1 MRPDH
6 PTAHPLNL
14 GLRDLNRTLAVVAMP
29 SIVENCLYSLVFV
42 VDTLIVGWLHKE
54 EYLAGAALAGMVVF
68 LMIAPFVALSI
79 SATSIVARSW
89 GEHAFESARQHA
101 GCAMTLALVMASV
114 LVGLGMVFAES
125 ILRLCGGTPEVV
137 QTGARFLSILAFSG
151 LTGLPMMV
159 GTGILRGMGD
169 TFRPMLIT
177 GLMNVI
183 NITTSVMLAF
193 GIGLPKLGFYG
204 VAWGT
209 AIARTTGLCLCVV
222 LLMRTRGLGL
232 RLRHFG
238 LLQKNVLK
246 RIWYLALPALAE
258 RGLNSLCHVFFMR
271 MVAHLGTTVLAAHQ
285 VAIQIENVA
294 LMPAWGL
301 ATATTTV
308 TGQAIGANLQHIA
321 KIAVKRILV
330 AATSLTAVVAVVF
343 ISLGPQIAA
352 LFGATDRVID
362 LAGMAVRLSVLEL
375 PFVAITFIFV
385 GALRGAGDTTSPLY
399 VGLVSILV
407 FRLGGVY
414 LLAYTLN
421 LGLAGVWLAT
431 ALDWLV
437 RAIGLGW
444 FFKREAWIL
453 LNEKEKLRFG
463 HKAV

>member
-1 MRPDH
+1 
-6 PTAHPLNL
+6 
-14 GLRDLNRTLAVVAMP
+14 MP

-42 VDTLIVGWLHKE
+42 TDTLIVGWLHNE
-54 EYLAGAALAGMVVF
+54 EYLAGAALAAMVVL
-68 LMIAPFVALSI
+68 LMIAPFIALSI

-89 GEHAFESARQHA
+89 GEHDSETARTHG
-101 GCAMTLALVMASV
+101 GCAITIAFGMAAT
-114 LVGLGMVFAES
+114 LVGAGMLLAEP
-125 ILRLCGGTPEVV
+125 ILHLCGAAPEVV
-137 QTGARFLSILAFSG
+137 RSGSQFLRILALSG

-159 GTGILRGMGD
+159 GNAILRGMGD

-177 GLMNVI
+177 GLMNLI
-183 NITTSVMLAF
+183 NITLSVMLAF

-209 AIARTTGLCLCVV
+209 TIARTTGLCLCLI
-222 LLMRTRGLGL
+222 LLTRPKGLGL

-238 LLQKNVLK
+238 LLQKNVLA

-258 RGLNSLCHVFFMR
+258 RGLNSLCYVFFMR

-285 VAIQIENVA
+285 IAIQIENVA
-294 LMPAWGL
+294 IMPAFGL
-301 ATATTTV
+301 ATAITTV

-321 KIAVKRILV
+321 KIAVKRIIL
-330 AATSLTAVVAVVF
+330 AATSVTLVVVIIF

-352 LFGATDRVID
+352 LFGATEQVIH

-375 PFVAITFIFV
+375 PFVGITFIFM

-399 VGLVSILV
+399 VGLVSLLI

-414 LLAYTLN
+414 VLAYAMH

-444 FFKREAWIL
+444 FFRREAWTRL
-453 LNEKEKLRFG
+453 HEKEKQRFG
-463 HKAV
+463 SMT

>member
-1 MRPDH
+1 M
-6 PTAHPLNL
+6 
-14 GLRDLNRTLAVVAMP
+14 
-29 SIVENCLYSLVFV
+29 
-42 VDTLIVGWLHKE
+42 
-54 EYLAGAALAGMVVF
+54 
-68 LMIAPFVALSI
+68 
-79 SATSIVARSW
+79 
-89 GEHAFESARQHA
+89 
-101 GCAMTLALVMASV
+101 
-114 LVGLGMVFAES
+114 
-125 ILRLCGGTPEVV
+125 RLCGGTPEVA

-151 LTGLPMMV
+151 LAGLPMMV
-159 GTGILRGMGD
+159 GNGVLRGTGD
-169 TFRPMLIT
+169 AFRPMLIT

-209 AIARTTGLCLCVV
+209 AIARTTGLFLCAV
-222 LLMRTRGLGL
+222 LLTRTQGLGL
-232 RLRHFG
+232 RLRHFR
-238 LLQKNVLK
+238 LLQPNVLN

-330 AATSLTAVVAVVF
+330 AATSVTVVVAVVF
-343 ISLGPQIAA
+343 IGLGPQIAA
-352 LFGATDRVID
+352 LFGATDRVVD

-375 PFVAITFIFV
+375 PFVGIAFIFV

-399 VGLVSILV
+399 VGLVSILI

-414 LLAYTLN
+414 LLAYALN

-463 HKAV
+463 PKAV